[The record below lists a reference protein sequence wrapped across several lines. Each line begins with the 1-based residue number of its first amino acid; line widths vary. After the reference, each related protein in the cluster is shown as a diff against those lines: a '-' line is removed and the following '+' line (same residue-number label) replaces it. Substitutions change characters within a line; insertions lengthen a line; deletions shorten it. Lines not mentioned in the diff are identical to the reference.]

1 MRRVRRLA
9 VLATVTAVS
18 MGAVVLGAGSPAGA
32 VPGSRASA
40 AGRTA
45 DFNGDGHGDLAVS
58 ANGHVAVM
66 YGTRTGLSASR
77 HQVLAGNPGT
87 GDGGAYSGFGE
98 SMAAGDLDGDGYD
111 DLVVGFDRVAPTVS
125 VAWGGP
131 RGLSGRTPLSFTPKY
146 SPSPMI
152 VGDFDGDGRNDL
164 VVATGVGNDGGTET
178 RMFRGPFGRDGTS
191 VSTSVVDT
199 RIAPNSLAAGDVNG
213 DHVLDLLSVG
223 RHGDSADASLVLGS
237 KNGFGPVKDFS
248 TKVNSGSIADV
259 DGDGYGDVVLGAGFE
274 GYQPKGVVGGS
285 VVVQYGGAKGVSST
299 RKPVRISQ
307 DTAGV
312 PGAGETYDRF
322 GYDLDTGDVD
332 GDGYADVAIGVMEEG
347 ISGVSMT
354 GAVTVLRGSAR
365 GLTATGA
372 VSWHQNTA
380 GVPGANESHDNFGAQ
395 VSLLDMNGDGRSEL
409 ATGTDHENVNEG
421 NLWYFRSGSKGLTTN
436 QVVSVGPRTVGLA
449 AKYRTFARWL
459 AK

>member
-18 MGAVVLGAGSPAGA
+18 MGAVVLGAGSPACA

-45 DFNGDGHGDLAVS
+45 DFNGDGYGDLAVS

-66 YGTRTGLSASR
+66 YGTRTGLSSSR
-77 HQVLAGNPGT
+77 HQVLAGDPGSN
-87 GDGGAYSGFGE
+87 DAGAYIGFGD
-98 SMAAGDLDGDGYD
+98 STAAGDLDGDGYD
-111 DLVVGFDRVAPTVS
+111 DLVVGVYYEAPAGVIF
-125 VAWGGP
+125 WGGP
-131 RGLSGRTPLSFTPKY
+131 RGLSGRTPLSS
-146 SPSPMI
+146 SPGL
-152 VGDFDGDGRNDL
+152 VLVDDFDGDGQDDL
-164 VVATGVGNDGGTET
+164 VTSTNTDYLNVET
-178 RMFRGPFGRDGTS
+178 RLSRGPFGRDGTS
-191 VSTSVVDT
+191 ASTGLVNTGITPDG
-199 RIAPNSLAAGDVNG
+199 LASGDVNG
-213 DHVLDLLSVG
+213 DHVSDLLSVG
-223 RHGDSADASLVLGS
+223 RRDGTADASLVLGS
-237 KNGFGPVKDFS
+237 KNGFGPAKDFS
-248 TKVNSGSIADV
+248 TKVNSGSLADV
-259 DGDGYGDVVLGAGFE
+259 DGDGYADVVLGAGLA

-285 VVVQYGGAKGVSST
+285 VIVQYGGAGGVSST

-312 PGAGETYDRF
+312 PGVGEAADRF
-322 GYDLDTGDVD
+322 GYDLDTGDVN
-332 GDGYADVAIGVMEEG
+332 GDGYADVAVGAMQES
-347 ISGVSMT
+347 ISGVRFT

-365 GLTATGA
+365 GLTGTGA

-380 GVPGANESHDNFGAQ
+380 GVPGANESYDMFGSR

-409 ATGTDHENVNEG
+409 AAGTDGENNHEG

-436 QVVSVGPRTVGLA
+436 QVVSVGPKTVGLT
-449 AKYRTFARWL
+449 AKNRYFARRL